1 MDKVTQNNAAN
12 AEESA
17 SASEEMRAQA
27 EQMKDVVGDLRA
39 LVDGSGGKIERGN
52 DEAIRKEAVAEK
64 TGIQTHKAVSG
75 PVKKASEREVKPY
88 DVIPMDQGDFKDF

>member
-27 EQMKDVVGDLRA
+27 EKMKDVVGDLRA
-39 LVDGSGGKIERGN
+39 LVDGSGGKIERGE
-52 DEAIRKEAVAEK
+52 DEAIRKEAVAGK
-64 TGIQTHKAVSG
+64 TGIESHKALSG
-75 PVKKASEREVKPY
+75 PVKKSGEKETKPY
-88 DVIPMDQGDFKDF
+88 EVIPMDEGDFKDF